1 MTNTSRRTLAVTMAT
16 LLATAAGSVHSA
28 TGEVACTIFVGGN
41 ASDTQS
47 FRLDENGSGTQR
59 MTFEANMFTARV
71 DVNATAG
78 QVQADMTLTREGG
91 QQVTSN
97 RSFGR
102 LRASLPEPAS
112 REITVST
119 ARLRCDAK

>member
-1 MTNTSRRTLAVTMAT
+1 
-16 LLATAAGSVHSA
+16 
-28 TGEVACTIFVGGN
+28 
-41 ASDTQS
+41 
-47 FRLDENGSGTQR
+47 

-102 LRASLPEPAS
+102 LRTSLPEPAS